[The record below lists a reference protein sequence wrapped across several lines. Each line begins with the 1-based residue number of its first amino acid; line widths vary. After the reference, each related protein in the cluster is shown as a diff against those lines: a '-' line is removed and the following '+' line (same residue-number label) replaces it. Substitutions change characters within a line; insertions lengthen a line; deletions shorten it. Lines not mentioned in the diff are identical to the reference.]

1 MMMQEKLLVEQQNI
15 CFENMLASRV
25 KLDRDCNILGE
36 VILLEYAELNILINR
51 LLYPE
56 KVTTESRVSI
66 KFQLVKDDHS
76 CLMGILM
83 ENIHDQI
90 PEDFQNEQY
99 RYRQEAQ
106 EKEKLRAAIIKKQI
120 DLLASYIQCYKSS
133 LKRLILLVTS
143 KTSVTSSKPTTT
155 QNIDIEVETRIDI
168 SVKNPGIILLEGQH
182 SSNSNCLVFD
192 LALQLRMINI
202 NNNTQ
207 LYILLKNLTVY
218 SSNFANLKDSNNS
231 RSKIKYRILQPTKT
245 DIYLMMNNEQ
255 QKMDVQI
262 SNIIVNIA
270 PTTIQTIIGVISS
283 LGTLQ
288 ILKKKKRQQTDELEI
303 VQDTSSQQK
312 AIKEE
317 EEETQKPL
325 TQQLILTL
333 KTIEVKLEV
342 GLGSVTKAVV
352 TLCLS
357 NLTTDISLVSTINIE
372 VVLFNENILSWESLI
387 KPAITFESAHN
398 PPWCITCSTL
408 PFATDS
414 SLQSITLQTHE
425 SIPLNRSNI
434 HQTVGR
440 FSIIDEQNFKRRQKF
455 SVKINN

>member
-1 MMMQEKLLVEQQNI
+1 
-15 CFENMLASRV
+15 
-25 KLDRDCNILGE
+25 
-36 VILLEYAELNILINR
+36 
-51 LLYPE
+51 
-56 KVTTESRVSI
+56 
-66 KFQLVKDDHS
+66 
-76 CLMGILM
+76 
-83 ENIHDQI
+83 
-90 PEDFQNEQY
+90 
-99 RYRQEAQ
+99 
-106 EKEKLRAAIIKKQI
+106 
-120 DLLASYIQCYKSS
+120 
-133 LKRLILLVTS
+133 
-143 KTSVTSSKPTTT
+143 TTT

-288 ILKKKKRQQTDELEI
+288 ATAKDEIEKFNLKSLFNPKPIKDEKI

>member
-288 ILKKKKRQQTDELEI
+288 
-303 VQDTSSQQK
+303 
-312 AIKEE
+312 
-317 EEETQKPL
+317 
-325 TQQLILTL
+325 LILTL

>member
-120 DLLASYIQCYKSS
+120 DFTEVLPTFKLQAEIKKLALTLYFGESD
-133 LKRLILLVTS
+133 LAT
-143 KTSVTSSKPTTT
+143 TTT

>member
-1 MMMQEKLLVEQQNI
+1 MMQEKLLVEQQNI

-120 DLLASYIQCYKSS
+120 DFTEVLPTFKLQAEIKKLALTLYFGESD
-133 LKRLILLVTS
+133 LAT
-143 KTSVTSSKPTTT
+143 TTT

-288 ILKKKKRQQTDELEI
+288 
-303 VQDTSSQQK
+303 
-312 AIKEE
+312 
-317 EEETQKPL
+317 
-325 TQQLILTL
+325 LILTL

>member
-288 ILKKKKRQQTDELEI
+288 
-303 VQDTSSQQK
+303 K

>member
-120 DLLASYIQCYKSS
+120 DFTEVLPTFKLQAEIKKLALTLYFGESD
-133 LKRLILLVTS
+133 LAT
-143 KTSVTSSKPTTT
+143 TTT

-288 ILKKKKRQQTDELEI
+288 
-303 VQDTSSQQK
+303 
-312 AIKEE
+312 
-317 EEETQKPL
+317 
-325 TQQLILTL
+325 LILTL